1 MSSSTRLTK
10 HTRSAMI
17 FGVCAGFARF
27 LGWDT
32 TAVRIVW
39 ALITVFTALVPGILA
54 YIICA
59 LIMPPEDA

>member
-1 MSSSTRLTK
+1 MTSTTRLTK
-10 HTRSAMI
+10 LTRSAMI

-27 LGWDT
+27 LGWDV

-39 ALITVFTALVPGILA
+39 ALVTVFTALVPGILA
-54 YIICA
+54 YLICA